1 MIKFINW
8 VILVWKVKVLI
19 LFFFMCLGLGICK
32 ERLVIYF
39 LYDRVLIKIMF
50 YLYFSY
56 ESNFNVIKSF
66 IFNFLLFN
74 MKNLI
79 LMNNGYIFI
88 NWVDNNIFIYRM
100 N

>member
-1 MIKFINW
+1 
-8 VILVWKVKVLI
+8 
-19 LFFFMCLGLGICK
+19 MCSGLGICK

-66 IFNFLLFN
+66 IFNFLFEKFN
-74 MKNLI
+74 I
-79 LMNNGYIFI
+79 
-88 NWVDNNIFIYRM
+88 VE
-100 N
+100 

>member
-1 MIKFINW
+1 
-8 VILVWKVKVLI
+8 
-19 LFFFMCLGLGICK
+19 MCSGLGICK
-32 ERLVIYF
+32 ERLVFYF

-79 LMNNGYIFI
+79 LLNNGYIFI
-88 NWVDNNIFIYRM
+88 N
-100 N
+100 